1 MLWLAEGT
9 WEGCIDTAA
18 PLIPEDAR
26 VSLLYVVPEDVLHA
40 AGAAAE
46 GLIGRWRPRL
56 GPTEQMAGEATASG
70 EALVA
75 AAAGLLGRAG
85 VGQVIRRG
93 RVEREV
99 VRAAEAADLLVVA
112 RDGDRSR
119 LGPHSLGPATRFVV
133 DHAPCSVLLVWPDE
147 VPDADSIPPPPE
159 GRRRDRSASPHE
171 PYPPHASLG
180 EPPPLEKSGNDPR

>member
-1 MLWLAEGT
+1 MHVMLWLAEGT
-9 WEGCIDTAA
+9 WEGCIDAAA

-26 VSLLYVVPEDVLHA
+26 VSLLYVVPEDLLHV

-46 GLIGRWRPRL
+46 GLIGRWRPQPGL
-56 GPTEQMAGEATASG
+56 TEQMAAEAAASG

-75 AAAGLLGRAG
+75 AGARLLGRAD
-85 VGQVIRRG
+85 VGRVICRG

-99 VRAAEAADLLVVA
+99 VQAAEAADLLVAA

-147 VPDADSIPPPPE
+147 VPDVDSIPPPPG
-159 GRRRDRSASPHE
+159 GRRRDHSA
-171 PYPPHASLG
+171 
-180 EPPPLEKSGNDPR
+180 PPLR